1 MEVTGVRQ
9 QQAWQQAVLPPVE
22 QVRPGLWSIPVPIPD
37 NPLRY
42 VLVYAFELPD
52 GVAIVDPGWDCDEA
66 WHSLVTGLRT
76 VGYDIA
82 EVRAVLVTHLHPD
95 HFGLVGRVRAASG
108 AWVAMHRADA
118 ALLRHHEPAEAFG
131 WARESQGQLRRAGA
145 PEYLCSGHHAV
156 PLVRFDRCAG
166 AEVLL
171 GDGDRLDLPGWN
183 LHAVGTPGH
192 TPGHLCLF
200 ERDLGVLLSGD
211 HVLPRI
217 SPHIS
222 LIPGQLADPLTS
234 YLGSLRKIAALDVDE
249 VLPAHEYRFRG
260 LAERVGALLSHHA
273 ERLAEIERAVAE
285 LPGATAWQLTTRLT
299 WSRPIES
306 MHERL
311 LRFALRETLAHLVVL
326 QGTCRLRASGDAV
339 ERWFPISVV
348 DDAGLVPASTF
359 R

>member
-131 WARESQGQLRRAGA
+131 LARESQGQLRRAGA

-171 GDGDRLDLPGWN
+171 
-183 LHAVGTPGH
+183 
-192 TPGHLCLF
+192 
-200 ERDLGVLLSGD
+200 
-211 HVLPRI
+211 
-217 SPHIS
+217 
-222 LIPGQLADPLTS
+222 
-234 YLGSLRKIAALDVDE
+234 
-249 VLPAHEYRFRG
+249 
-260 LAERVGALLSHHA
+260 
-273 ERLAEIERAVAE
+273 
-285 LPGATAWQLTTRLT
+285 
-299 WSRPIES
+299 
-306 MHERL
+306 
-311 LRFALRETLAHLVVL
+311 
-326 QGTCRLRASGDAV
+326 
-339 ERWFPISVV
+339 
-348 DDAGLVPASTF
+348 
-359 R
+359 